1 MALEHAPVPVLFSLG
16 TNLGDRE
23 ANLRRAIG
31 RLRDIATIDAVS
43 AVYETAPMYVTD
55 QAPFLNMCVA
65 ARTVLA
71 PEDLLP
77 RMKQAEAEIG
87 RIPGRRNGPR
97 LIDIDLLLYGD
108 RIVDR
113 PELVVPHPRMAERGF
128 VLAPAA
134 DIAADWRHPV
144 DGRSIA
150 ALLQA
155 LWPLSGITRRG
166 DLHLA

>member
-1 MALEHAPVPVLFSLG
+1 MAPEHAVVPVLFALG

-23 ANLRRAIG
+23 ANLRRAIA
-31 RLRDIATIDAVS
+31 RLRGIATVDAVS

-55 QAPFLNMCVA
+55 QASFLNMCVA
-65 ARTVLA
+65 GRTDLA
-71 PEDLLP
+71 PEALLP
-77 RMKQAEAEIG
+77 RLQAAEAEIG
-87 RIPGRRNGPR
+87 RVPGRRNGPR

-108 RIVDR
+108 RVVDR

-134 DIAADWRHPV
+134 DVASGWRHPV

-150 ALLQA
+150 ELLQA
-155 LWPLSGITRRG
+155 LGPLSGVTRRD
-166 DLHLA
+166 DLQLG